1 MSRLVFVKGEQRKF
15 LQKVGCVLGLGSDEL
30 GKIVGISGRSF
41 RDWRIFKRAAIQRN
55 GIRSVRDTCFIG
67 LSSVSFSKNYCN
79 CLQYSKIIVV
89 ILRVWGIFIK
99 AYSPKRQCFKRG
111 NLLL

>member
-41 RDWRIFKRAAIQRN
+41 RDWVSEKVLGKKESLIF
-55 GIRSVRDTCFIG
+55 
-67 LSSVSFSKNYCN
+67 Y
-79 CLQYSKIIVV
+79 
-89 ILRVWGIFIK
+89 
-99 AYSPKRQCFKRG
+99 P
-111 NLLL
+111 